1 MSILPQPALFSW
13 KEVEQTSEILRL
25 QRLLDVLPD
34 RPLLDALEKERAGKR
49 NDYPLHALWRALLA
63 AIVFGHGSLASLNR
77 ELARNGQLREL
88 CGFDPLRGDKAV
100 PPAWVWTRFVARL
113 LRRQSLIDQIF
124 AALVERLGELLP
136 DFGRD
141 LAIDGKAI
149 GAWSQMDPDASEG
162 FKNYQG
168 EDEKGDP
175 IQKIQKWFGYKLHL
189 IVDANYELPVA
200 FELSGAKEAESPR
213 LLPMIEE
220 LKENHPEF
228 SGRIRTLAADRGYD
242 DGHDKATLYDDHDI
256 IPLIDTRD
264 LHGGRMQALDPQHH
278 DTIYF
283 SPTGEVCCKVDPFEP
298 EPAKAFAA
306 MQFQGFEP
314 GRDTLKFR
322 CPAAAFG
329 LECKNREACH
339 CTPAVRDGAYGRVV
353 RVPLERDRRI
363 FLPLHRHSR
372 GFKEGYKKRTA
383 IERVNSRID
392 QVYGFEHHFI
402 RGKKKMRL
410 RLGLG
415 LLVMLG
421 TAVAWVELK
430 KPQKLRSLV
439 KVA

>member
-1 MSILPQPALFSW
+1 LFSW
-13 KEVEQTSEILRL
+13 QEVEETSEILRL
-25 QRLLDVLPD
+25 RRLLDVLPD
-34 RPLLDALEKERAGKR
+34 QRLLDALEEERAGKR
-49 NDYPLHALWRALLA
+49 NDYPLPALWRALLA

-77 ELARNGQLREL
+77 ELARNGQLRDL

-100 PPAWVWTRFVARL
+100 PPPWVWTRFVAKL
-113 LRRQSLIDQIF
+113 LRQHELIDNLF
-124 AALVERLGELLP
+124 ADLVDRLRELLP

-149 GAWSQMDPDASEG
+149 GAWSKLDPEASDG
-162 FKNYQG
+162 FKNYEGQN
-168 EDEKGDP
+168 ENGDP
-175 IQKIQKWFGYKLHL
+175 IQMIQKWFGYKLHL

-213 LLPMIEE
+213 LLPLIEE
-220 LKENHPEF
+220 LEEKHPQLHA
-228 SGRIRTLAADRGYD
+228 RIQTLAADRGYD
-242 DGHDKATLYDDHDI
+242 DGGDKATLYDDHGI
-256 IPLIDTRD
+256 VPLIDIRD
-264 LHGGRMQALDPQHH
+264 LHRGQRQPLDTERH

-283 SPTGEVCCKVDPFEP
+283 SPTGEVSCKVDPFEQD
-298 EPAKAFAA
+298 PAKAFAR
-306 MQFQGFEP
+306 MQFQGFEKER
-314 GRDTLKFR
+314 GTLKFR

-339 CTPAVRDGAYGRVV
+339 CAPAVREGEYGRVV
-353 RVPLERDRRI
+353 RVQLARDRRI

-372 GFKEGYKKRTA
+372 GFVEGYKKRTA

-410 RLGLG
+410 RVGLG

-430 KPQKLRSLV
+430 KPQNIRSLV
-439 KVA
+439 KAA